1 MSNPTPLR
9 ILAIDDDVVDIELLR
24 RYLEALRG
32 YEVELASTTDP
43 DTLDTKTLSSE
54 VDVIFLDYLLGEKTG
69 LTVLRDLRGD
79 GVRLPVVMLTG
90 QGDEHLAAELMKAGA
105 ADYLAKARMSPDSL
119 EQVLRNAL
127 RVAELERQAAE
138 AEEKLHLAKTVLE
151 NVLEG
156 VVVTDPQG
164 TILSVNPAFTAIT
177 GFSEEDA
184 IGHRP
189 NILKS
194 RMHDLMFYQGLWNAL
209 LTVGQ
214 WKGEVWNKR
223 KGGDTFLAWQTI
235 SAVRNVEGKITHYVS
250 VFFDITER
258 KRHEEQVRYQ
268 AYHDLL
274 TGLPNRQ
281 LFQDRLAQSLLRAKR
296 EGEMLAVMFLDLDR
310 FKEVNDTLGHNV
322 GDLLL
327 QEVAR
332 RLKNSVRKGDTV
344 ARLGGDEFVMLLP
357 KIKQTENAVHLAEK
371 VLEHLGLPMELDGQE
386 LCVNGSIGVSLFPKD
401 GDQAESLLKHAD
413 QAMYVAKQRGFG
425 CYHLYDLEG

>member
-1 MSNPTPLR
+1 MASPSLLR

-24 RYLEALRG
+24 RYLDALQG
-32 YEVELASTTDP
+32 YHIDLVSVTDP
-43 DTLDTKTLSSE
+43 DTLDPGVLAGET
-54 VDVIFLDYLLGEKTG
+54 DIIFLDYLLGEKTG
-69 LTVLRDLRGD
+69 LTVLRDLRQA

-127 RVAELERQAAE
+127 RVAELERRAAE
-138 AEEKLHLAKTVLE
+138 SEEKLRLAATVFE

-156 VVVTDPQG
+156 VLVTDAEG

-177 GFSEEDA
+177 GFGEEEA
-184 IGHRP
+184 IGKRP
-189 NILKS
+189 NLLKS
-194 RMHDLMFYQGLWNAL
+194 RMHDAPFYQGLWNAL
-209 LTVGQ
+209 LTSGQ
-214 WKGEVWNKR
+214 WKGEIWNKR
-223 KGGDTFLAWQTI
+223 KSGDMFLVWQTI
-235 SAVRNVEGKITHYVS
+235 SGVHNAEGKVTHYVS

-281 LFQDRLAQSLLRAKR
+281 LFQDRLSQSLLSAKR

-310 FKEVNDTLGHNV
+310 FKEVNDTQGHNV

-332 RLKNSVRKGDTV
+332 RLKNCVRKGDTV

-357 KIKQTENAVHLAEK
+357 KIKQLDNAIHLAEK
-371 VLEHLGLPMELDGQE
+371 IIEHLGEPLEISGHALQVG
-386 LCVNGSIGVSLFPKD
+386 GSVGISLFPKD
-401 GDQAESLLKHAD
+401 GDQAETLLKHAD
-413 QAMYVAKQRGFG
+413 QAMYIAKQKGRG
-425 CYHLYDLEG
+425 CYHVYTPE